1 MGQSSSWL
9 EWVNLAASLALF
21 GIGLFCLLTRK
32 RVIQLVIGLNVM
44 LQGALLA
51 VVDAGRANGNMHVV
65 QGMVISALVA
75 EVIVLAIALAIIV
88 NVFRFNPEGHV
99 DDLSKL
105 KG

>member
-1 MGQSSSWL
+1 MGQGSAWL
-9 EWVNLAASLALF
+9 EWVNLAASLALL
-21 GIGLFCLLTRK
+21 GIGLICLLTRK

-51 VVDAGRANGNMHVV
+51 IVDAGRANGNMHVV

-75 EVIVLAIALAIIV
+75 EMMVLAIALALIV
-88 NVFRFNPEGHV
+88 NVFRFNPEGQV